1 MNDSVKKVG
10 GVLIEEVPIEKSFRK
25 KDGKWQ
31 EILKA
36 MEVGQSFVID
46 ETEDKSMSQ
55 MTAIRASA
63 KGLGMKVRGIKISE
77 HARRVQRTE

>member
-1 MNDSVKKVG
+1 
-10 GVLIEEVPIEKSFRK
+10 
-25 KDGKWQ
+25 
-31 EILKA
+31 
-36 MEVGQSFVID
+36 MEVGESFVID

-77 HARRVQRTE
+77 YARRVQRTE